1 MDTPSFKEDHIS
13 QIPALQLLQ
22 KLGYKYLSP
31 AEAEKFR
38 GGKTSNVLLD
48 DILRKQLKE
57 INSSIKISSTKTT
70 YISEANIENGIR
82 ALKELP
88 MNEGYISACETVYN
102 LITLGKAFEQ
112 SFDADKKSVTL
123 NYIDWKNLENN
134 VFHVTEEFSVM
145 RSHSKEHYRPDLV
158 LFVNGIPLCVIECK
172 RPDMKE
178 PLAQAISQHLR
189 NQQEDGIRAL
199 YVYSQITMSIAT
211 QEAAYAT
218 NATPEKFW
226 AKWIE
231 KFEGDSEAERNV
243 EQEKYK
249 QHLQELKNQPLPI
262 EQKEKL
268 FADRFKYVRKYF
280 DDLETENILPTIQD
294 EYLFGLC
301 RPERLLDIIFNFIV
315 FDNGEK
321 KIARYQQF
329 FAIKKTMERIKVLQP
344 TSQPFSRSSQ
354 REERSYRGNLF
365 FSGLVNEARELR
377 KNQTPAEETLWQLL
391 RNKKLNGLKFRRQHQ
406 IGSYITDFYCHEK
419 KLIVELDGE
428 VHNNPERQKHD
439 SIRDKYLT
447 SSGFHILR
455 FPNEKVFNDTEN
467 VLKQIGEFTFSSKRE
482 EGKPPSPFGRGVGG
496 EGNFSRKGGVIWH
509 TQGSGKSL
517 TMVMLA
523 QAIALEKSIR
533 NPKIILVTD
542 RTDLDNQITGTFRK
556 CGKFVENAATGQ
568 RLVELLE
575 SKSDSVVT
583 TIINKFVAAIRK
595 IEKPLESHD
604 IFVLVDEGHRT
615 QHGIFNIDMQ
625 KTLPNACFIAMT
637 GTPLFLKHKS
647 TADKFGGI
655 IDSYTVDQAVKDKA
669 VVPLLYEG
677 RVAIQVVNENPIDT
691 FFGMVS
697 EPLTEYQ
704 KADLKKK
711 FSRADQLN
719 GAEQKIYAIAWNISL
734 HFRDNWQG
742 TPFKAQ
748 LVCDKKVNA
757 IRYKEFLDEIGIV
770 SSEVLISSIDE
781 REGEESAYEKSTE
794 KENQFWKK
802 MMDEHGNSKTY
813 EKNIINR
820 FKTADK
826 PEIIIVVDKLLTG
839 FDEPKNTVLY
849 LTRNL
854 QGHKLL
860 QAIARV
866 NRIYPDKEFGYIIDY
881 YGVIEN
887 LDDALEMYSSFED
900 FDNDDLIGTMTNIAE
915 EIKKLPQKHSE
926 LWDIFKTV
934 ANKRDAEAYQL
945 LLKDEAVRVLFYDK
959 LAAFA
964 KGFKLALSSIQ
975 FHKEVEEKTIN
986 RYKEDLTMFLKL
998 RLAVVERYS
1007 DEIDYKLYEGQIQ
1020 KLIDTHITTEKVETI
1035 TELVN
1040 IFDKEKFQQEVENTT
1055 GKAAKADKI
1064 ASRTSKHI
1072 SEKMDE
1078 DPAFYKKFSQM
1089 LKETI
1094 ADYEA
1099 KRISEA
1105 AYLNKVQE
1113 IMNIVLSH
1121 TDSDIPEA
1129 LRDKDV
1135 AKAFYGITNEELQIK
1150 LSDAETRK
1158 QISATTA
1165 LAIDEIILSLI
1176 KIDWQHQVD
1185 IPKKMIHL
1193 IGDYLIDEVRD
1204 KYNLQM
1210 SFEEIDKIAEHCV
1223 EVAKLRYKK

>member
-22 KLGYKYLSP
+22 KLGYTYLSP

-38 GGKTSNVLLD
+38 GGKTSNVLLE

-88 MNEGYISACETVYN
+88 MNEGYISACETAYN

-178 PLAQAISQHLR
+178 PLTQAISQHLR

-199 YVYSQITMSIAT
+199 YVYSQITMSVAT

-231 KFEGDSEAERNV
+231 KFEGDTEAERKV
-243 EQEKYK
+243 EEVKYK
-249 QHLQELKNQPLPI
+249 LHLQQLKNQPLTI

-280 DDLETENILPTIQD
+280 DDLEKENILPTIQD

-301 RPERLLDIIFNFIV
+301 RPERLMDIIFNFIL
-315 FDNGEK
+315 FDNAEK

-329 FAIKKTMERIKVLQP
+329 FAIKKSMKRILQFE
-344 TSQPFSRSSQ
+344 Q
-354 REERSYRGNLF
+354 
-365 FSGLVNEARELR
+365 
-377 KNQTPAEETLWQLL
+377 
-391 RNKKLNGLKFRRQHQ
+391 
-406 IGSYITDFYCHEK
+406 
-419 KLIVELDGE
+419 
-428 VHNNPERQKHD
+428 
-439 SIRDKYLT
+439 
-447 SSGFHILR
+447 
-455 FPNEKVFNDTEN
+455 
-467 VLKQIGEFTFSSKRE
+467 
-482 EGKPPSPFGRGVGG
+482 GR
-496 EGNFSRKGGVIWH
+496 RKGGVIWH

-556 CGKFVENAATGQ
+556 CGKFVENASTGQ

-655 IDSYTVDQAVKDKA
+655 IDSYTVDQAVTDKA

-794 KENQFWKK
+794 KENKFWKK
-802 MMDEHGNSKTY
+802 MMDEHGNAKSY

-900 FDNDDLIGTMTNIAE
+900 FDNEDLIGTMTNIAD

-964 KGFKLALSSIQ
+964 KGLKLALSSIQ

-1099 KRISEA
+1099 KRINEA

-1121 TDSDIPEA
+1121 TDSDIPEE
-1129 LRDKDV
+1129 LKNKDV
-1135 AKAFYGITNEELQIK
+1135 AKAFYG
-1150 LSDAETRK
+1150 LSVESLSGKIQDSETRK
-1158 QISATTA
+1158 TISAQTA
-1165 LAIDEIILSLI
+1165 LHIDELI
-1176 KIDWQHQVD
+1176 QQAVLDNGKPIIDWQYKTNITGKLQ
-1185 IPKKMIHL
+1185 IE

-1204 KYNLQM
+1204 KYKIDL
-1210 SFEEIDKIAEHCV
+1210 SFGEMDDIANKCI
-1223 EVAKLRYKK
+1223 EVAKIRYK